1 MAKIIIFGALGQDG
15 RFLSHQLVQKG
26 HEVYGLIRPHK
37 STASIKVIGVKYHE
51 IDIMNKEAVSQFI
64 GLIQPSFIYNLAS
77 MSSVRSSFDDPHL
90 SEAVNFHFVKNLL
103 NVINDFQA
111 KNKQVIR
118 LFQASTSEM
127 FDAEQ
132 SMPLNEQSK
141 FSPKSPYGM
150 HKILAHKECLKYRD
164 KYDLQVYIG
173 ILFNHESYLRPLNF
187 VSRKIT
193 HAAYLISIGQKKE
206 LLLGNSRVTRDWG
219 YAPDY
224 TNAMSLILESK
235 KPSDYIIATGE
246 LHSIKEICETA
257 FKKIG
262 IPDYENYIK
271 LDKNLLRENDVS
283 GQYGDFRKIQQAI
296 GWQPHK
302 KFHDII
308 HEMVDFESN
317 SENQSI
323 YF

>member
-1 MAKIIIFGALGQDG
+1 VAKIFIFGALGQDG
-15 RFLSHQLVQKG
+15 RFLSHQLVKKG
-26 HEVYGLIRPHK
+26 HDVYGFIRPHK
-37 STASIKVIGVKYHE
+37 STANVRVIGVKYHE
-51 IDIMNKEAVSQFI
+51 IDIMNKEALSKFI
-64 GLIQPSFIYNLAS
+64 ELIQPSFIYNLAS
-77 MSSVRSSFDDPHL
+77 MSSVRNSFDNPLL

-103 NVINDFQA
+103 NVIKDFQA
-111 KNKQVIR
+111 KNMQVIR

-127 FDAEQ
+127 FDTEQ

-141 FSPKSPYGM
+141 FNPKSPYGM

-164 KYDLQVYIG
+164 KYDLHVYMG

-206 LLLGNSRVTRDWG
+206 LLLGNSNVTRDWG

-224 TNAMSLILESK
+224 TNAMSLVLESK
-235 KPSDYIIATGE
+235 KPDVYVIATGE

-257 FKKIG
+257 FKKVG

-271 LDKNLLRENDVS
+271 LDKNLLRENDLS
-283 GQYGDFRKIQQAI
+283 GQYGDFRKIQLAL
-296 GWQPHK
+296 GWQPQK
-302 KFHDII
+302 KFQDII
-308 HEMVDFESN
+308 HEMVDLESN
-317 SENQSI
+317 SESQSI
-323 YF
+323 YL